1 MDLYSEFFSVIKLMN
16 DNKIKYAVVGGIA
29 LSFYAEPRYT
39 KDIDFLV
46 LSENID
52 ELKSLKDV
60 GYIYESP
67 AWDFKKTPVT
77 LHRLSKIEG
86 REAMTVDI
94 LVSDKKKYKNIIEDA
109 VTEQTEFGEVR
120 IVSREDL
127 VWMKKIRNSKQDIAD
142 IEALLKDDK

>member
-1 MDLYSEFFSVIKLMN
+1 MDLYSEFFSVIKIMN

-39 KDIDFLV
+39 KNIDFLV
-46 LSENID
+46 LPEDID
-52 ELKSLKDV
+52 GLKSLLKSE

-86 REAMTVDI
+86 RESMTIDI
-94 LVSDKKKYKNIIEDA
+94 LVSNEKKYKDIIEDA
-109 VTEQTEFGEVR
+109 VTEQTEFGEVS
-120 IVSREDL
+120 IVSRRDL
-127 VWMKKIRNSKQDIAD
+127 IWMKKIRNSKQDIAD
-142 IEALLKDDK
+142 IEALSK